1 MIARLAGL
9 TPELPASGRVPPQ
22 AWDRWKWRSRN
33 ASWESLSDRARW
45 SAERPA
51 YFSQA
56 LMAAHTEA
64 SRAAIR
70 GYIGEP
76 RRVWE
81 VISPCVQNI
90 LLRAYLTSFL
100 GFFTGFSLNNAFQR
114 FSRGLD
120 HVQQL
125 SVHLRTGTDLV
136 LSLLA
141 GSGEPGTPNIDRN
154 AEEVVSWTKV
164 YFIQACRGLHSVTL
178 RTKRSKLDRAMEQ
191 WETFL
196 SEQVVLSA
204 ACVSAVAAHSDVF
217 VSTLQ
222 MELLWW
228 RWLAPVLGSCPVD
241 VQPSRKSFDAAR
253 SSFHAAHLLASGMT
267 FPITMRLLEVI
278 MYLFCLCH
286 PWLTVQA
293 FGAWSFLPTLFVTW
307 LFFSAHR
314 MSIDL
319 WEPYGVKSGRRGRRA
334 LRARPDPLRAAGQHA
349 EPLGRRPLRAAGPDG
364 GGALQ
369 ANPQPLRRHRGVAAP
384 RLTRRL
390 LPAAS
395 SQSAR
400 AVLAGARARRTARG
414 AVARRPLAAAAAVA
428 RRPFGGPSGG
438 AGEQRQHQE

>member
-1 MIARLAGL
+1 MGDRMSPGGSAVTPTASMRLAL
-9 TPELPASGRVPPQ
+9 SRHPAASSVHFHSELDEAPACPSKRRCGPSL
-22 AWDRWKWRSRN
+22 RSRLQ
-33 ASWESLSDRARW
+33 SGLWCRQSSEHDDK
-45 SAERPA
+45 
-51 YFSQA
+51 A

-70 GYIGEP
+70 GYMLYKLRKMKIPLSLALLSNVLAIAALRSGPELFQ
-76 RRVWE
+76 VWE

-319 WEPYGVKSGRRGRRA
+319 WEPYGVDNPGVVDVELFGRAQTLCEQLDNMLSLWAGGHYA
-334 LRARPDPLRAAGQHA
+334 PLD
-349 EPLGRRPLRAAGPDG
+349 LT
-364 GGALQ
+364 GGA
-369 ANPQPLRRHRGVAAP
+369 HF
-384 RLTRRL
+384 RLTRS
-390 LPAAS
+390 PFDGT
-395 SQSAR
+395 
-400 AVLAGARARRTARG
+400 AGS
-414 AVARRPLAAAAAVA
+414 PLRV
-428 RRPFGGPSGG
+428 
-438 AGEQRQHQE
+438 

>member
-70 GYIGEP
+70 GYIGLRKMKIPLSLALLSNVLAIAALRSGPELFQ
-76 RRVWE
+76 VWE

-267 FPITMRLLEVI
+267 FPITMRLLESRGGHGDHVP
-278 MYLFCLCH
+278 LL
-286 PWLTVQA
+286 
-293 FGAWSFLPTLFVTW
+293 SLPPVADRPGFRGVELP
-307 LFFSAHR
+307 AHAVR
-314 MSIDL
+314 HVAVLLRPPDEHRSV
-319 WEPYGVKSGRRGRRA
+319 GA
-334 LRARPDPLRAAGQHA
+334 LRREIRASWTSSSSG
-349 EPLGRRPLRAAGPDG
+349 
-364 GGALQ
+364 
-369 ANPQPLRRHRGVAAP
+369 AP
-384 RLTRRL
+384 R
-390 LPAAS
+390 PSAS
-395 SQSAR
+395 SW
-400 AVLAGARARRTARG
+400 TTC
-414 AVARRPLAAAAAVA
+414 
-428 RRPFGGPSGG
+428 
-438 AGEQRQHQE
+438 